1 VTLELTLLR
10 TLGRDHELRRKGT
23 KTWKMVYSVDE
34 NQLLKLWSVICC
46 FEAMRVVQDPTAQS
60 PIITNAQAFLTAFV
74 LDLRSSPRDEASSP
88 TPSASLDQMVTF
100 DA

>member
-1 VTLELTLLR
+1 MKFVAN
-10 TLGRDHELRRKGT
+10 GT

-46 FEAMRVVQDPTAQS
+46 FEAMRVVQDPTVRS
-60 PIITNAQAFLTAFV
+60 EILTNAQTFLTAFV
-74 LDLRSSPRDEASSP
+74 LDLKPSPGDEASSA

>member
-1 VTLELTLLR
+1 MTPERTLLR
-10 TLGRDHELRRKGT
+10 TLCGDHELRRKGT

-46 FEAMRVVQDPTAQS
+46 FEAMRVIQDPTVRS
-60 PIITNAQAFLTAFV
+60 EIITNAQTFLTAFV
-74 LDLRSSPRDEASSP
+74 LDLRQTPGDEASSAP
-88 TPSASLDQMVTF
+88 PSTSLDQVVAF

>member
-1 VTLELTLLR
+1 MTLERTLLR

-34 NQLLKLWSVICC
+34 NQILKLWSVICC
-46 FEAMRVVQDPTAQS
+46 FEAMRVVQDPTVQS
-60 PIITNAQAFLTAFV
+60 KIITNAQTFLTAFV
-74 LDLRSSPRDEASSP
+74 LDLRQSPGDEASSA
-88 TPSASLDQMVTF
+88 TPSASLDEMVTF